1 VHYPYPLKDELQVTK
16 RTLQRFSLQDTSK
29 HTERGRRKRSFGTAG
44 RGTKPPGFV
53 HRLSVG
59 GDGRPA
65 SGTSRQAGKL
75 QACNCR
81 SCGRMAS
88 LPTHSR
94 RHLDLANELSGSM
107 WLVSI
112 CYWTKQK
119 QKMLPAQDFFCM
131 WLLYR

>member
-65 SGTSRQAGKL
+65 SGTSRQAGS
-75 QACNCR
+75 CNPATAGHVDEWR
-81 SCGRMAS
+81 RY
-88 LPTHSR
+88 LLTHV
-94 RHLDLANELSGSM
+94 G
-107 WLVSI
+107 I
-112 CYWTKQK
+112 
-119 QKMLPAQDFFCM
+119 
-131 WLLYR
+131 